1 MKTIAEAF
9 ASEGLKPGSWT
20 TGIGS
25 LPHAN
30 VDAALEYSF
39 RHRIPFLPQIPA
51 RNPWEYLLPQ
61 ALEHLPGLSVETDG
75 SAKLDHA
82 IWAHQA
88 FRLGER
94 LNRAFDLSSSD
105 PEAFFAFE
113 PTAPVASSWQPFL
126 WECTERQTQIAKI
139 QIAGPLT
146 CQWVLKQQN
155 DPELGSLIFKL
166 VLARS
171 LAMTRRLAQTG
182 AKPLFFLDE
191 PALYLLQP
199 TQPTHLQ
206 ALVELKV
213 LVQTLQREGAWVGIH
228 CCSDT
233 SWGSVLGLGI
243 DVLSFDWE
251 LSADSFAKNTS
262 PDQIEALYSRGGSLS
277 LGVVPTGREGWTH
290 AFHPQARAREI
301 AEWAARDT
309 RLLQLARRS
318 LLTPACGLAL
328 SRLETTEM
336 VLDQL
341 SETAHHL
348 QEGLS

>member
-1 MKTIAEAF
+1 MKTIAK
-9 ASEGLKPGSWT
+9 SQT

-39 RHRIPFLPQIPA
+39 RHAIPFLPQIPA

-61 ALEHLPGLSVETDG
+61 ALEHLPGLSVERDG
-75 SAKLDHA
+75 STKLDQG
-82 IWAHQA
+82 IWTSQM
-88 FRLGER
+88 FRVGER
-94 LNRAFDLSSSD
+94 LNRAFDLASSD

-113 PTAPVASSWQPFL
+113 PTASVASSWQPFL
-126 WECTERQTQIAKI
+126 WELTERRTKVAKI

-146 CQWVLKQQN
+146 CQWVLSRDT
-155 DPELGSLIFKL
+155 DPELSGQVFKL

-182 AKPLFFLDE
+182 AKPLIFLDE
-191 PALYLLQP
+191 PALYLLRP
-199 TQPTHLQ
+199 DVPAHVQ

-213 LVQTLQREGAWVGIH
+213 VVQTLQREGARVGIH

-233 SWGSVLGLGI
+233 AWSSVLGTGI

-251 LSADSFAKNTS
+251 LSAASFARNVAREHL
-262 PDQIEALYSRGGSLS
+262 EAFETRGGTLS

-290 AFHPQARAREI
+290 SFDPRARVKEI
-301 AEWAARDT
+301 SQWAQDHSSLRA
-309 RLLQLARRS
+309 LARGA

-328 SRLETTEM
+328 SRLETTEL
-336 VLDQL
+336 VLEQLDETAAHL
-341 SETAHHL
+341 SEAL
-348 QEGLS
+348 A